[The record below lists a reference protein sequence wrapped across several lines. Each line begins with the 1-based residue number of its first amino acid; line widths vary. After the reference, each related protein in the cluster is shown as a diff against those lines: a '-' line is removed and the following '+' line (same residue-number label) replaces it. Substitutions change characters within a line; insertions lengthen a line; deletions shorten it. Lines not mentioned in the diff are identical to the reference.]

1 MAHFSCFPGAL
12 ALSAFRQQRLLAA
25 LQQIDADIE
34 SVHGQF
40 VHFVDSDTP
49 LSAED
54 QTRIGAMLTY
64 GAPFTAQTEGDRFVV
79 IPRFG
84 TISPWASKAT
94 DIAHNCGLTHVH
106 RIERGIE
113 ITVICKKG

>member
-1 MAHFSCFPGAL
+1 L

-54 QTRIGAMLTY
+54 QT
-64 GAPFTAQTEGDRFVV
+64 
-79 IPRFG
+79 
-84 TISPWASKAT
+84 ASAR
-94 DIAHNCGLTHVH
+94 C
-106 RIERGIE
+106 
-113 ITVICKKG
+113 